1 MEKKYVVGVDCG
13 TTSSKTVIFDFK
25 GNQIGTG
32 QVLNPLTYPSAG
44 RVECDGPAMIETLYE
59 TTRLAIQDAGI
70 DPEEIASISCC
81 MFRCTAMTR
90 DTDGGFT
97 YPIIIW

>member
-32 QVLNPLTYPSAG
+32 QVLNPLTYPSA
-44 RVECDGPAMIETLYE
+44 
-59 TTRLAIQDAGI
+59 
-70 DPEEIASISCC
+70 
-81 MFRCTAMTR
+81 
-90 DTDGGFT
+90 
-97 YPIIIW
+97 